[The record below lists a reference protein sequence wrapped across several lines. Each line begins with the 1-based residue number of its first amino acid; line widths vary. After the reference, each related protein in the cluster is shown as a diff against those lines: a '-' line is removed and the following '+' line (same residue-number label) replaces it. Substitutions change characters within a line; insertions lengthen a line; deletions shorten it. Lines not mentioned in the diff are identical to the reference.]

1 LFVGAT
7 PCSLGLQKQAF
18 VSKTVSKDFW
28 TTSPTRSS
36 MSGRVTRSHAP
47 TPAAAAAPPAQP
59 RAAGTRSRGAGRRDS
74 NSGRARASS
83 VPAAAPTAPA
93 SSAATPT
100 LPIRPD

>member
-1 LFVGAT
+1 
-7 PCSLGLQKQAF
+7 
-18 VSKTVSKDFW
+18 
-28 TTSPTRSS
+28 

-83 VPAAAPTAPA
+83 VPAAAPTAHA

-100 LPIRPD
+100 LPIRPDWQTATVVDSPSSLEELPCMGTLGLW